1 MLVTRCVYVKARAR
15 GVHVWA
21 RVGGLGE
28 DVVHVAKRVL
38 DDQGAQNAFVT
49 VRCAPSMLVSRCVY
63 AKV

>member
-15 GVHVWA
+15 GAHLWA

-38 DDQGAQNAFVT
+38 DDQGAQRALREGEVFAIDARVAL
-49 VRCAPSMLVSRCVY
+49 C
-63 AKV
+63 